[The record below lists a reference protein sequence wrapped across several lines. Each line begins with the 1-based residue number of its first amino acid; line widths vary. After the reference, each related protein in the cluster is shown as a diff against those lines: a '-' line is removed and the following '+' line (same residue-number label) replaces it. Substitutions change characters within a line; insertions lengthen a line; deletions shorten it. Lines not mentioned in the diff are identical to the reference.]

1 MKQVITLV
9 REKHTI
15 TVRHELAIIT
25 GMCGRFSL
33 TTTND
38 ELMQRFGVVVTQN
51 LRPRWNIAPSQ
62 HSLVLSAEGLTMRD
76 EMAQFGVY
84 SARLKKRIMNARC
97 ETISDKQLFADAFGS
112 RRCLVPASGWYE
124 WDSAKQPHHIQ
135 LLDGRVMGFAGIM
148 FGSQQAGDASF
159 VILTTESDGVLSSV
173 HHRCPLVLPATQWQ
187 IWLNGNEAQA
197 KTCLVPP
204 SSRFF
209 NLYPVSRAVG
219 SVKNDTANL
228 AAPLS
233 EGERAAELALLKT
246 GDAKPKQ
253 PTEQTDL
260 FG

>member
-1 MKQVITLV
+1 MNQVITLV

-15 TVRHELAIIT
+15 TVRHELAIIS

-173 HHRCPLVLPATQWQ
+173 HHRCPLVLHATQ
-187 IWLNGNEAQA
+187 
-197 KTCLVPP
+197 
-204 SSRFF
+204 
-209 NLYPVSRAVG
+209 
-219 SVKNDTANL
+219 
-228 AAPLS
+228 
-233 EGERAAELALLKT
+233 
-246 GDAKPKQ
+246 
-253 PTEQTDL
+253 
-260 FG
+260 